1 MLRSPTPFRRA
12 LALFLCGQP
21 VLWMSN
27 VALAQTLQQGYEMQR
42 QDPRSAQGQAQPG
55 SGSQTL
61 QMQQLQMQQMGG
73 QGAFGSF
80 QQPGA
85 GQQGSDAIFGS
96 APNFE
101 SQGAFGDQDS
111 LRLDQPK
118 IPQMNPT
125 AIPVDE
131 PIDPARYVLG
141 PNDVLE
147 LHFWGVENFRVR
159 VTVDLEGRAFV
170 PKVGYLVLQG
180 RTLAEGQEMLRAS
193 VARYFPKLGF
203 GVTLIEPRTFLVQVV
218 DDVARPGSYPARA
231 VERVATLISRAGGFG
246 PNASRRRIEVKRR
259 DGTVLQA
266 DLLLYAITGDVKYN
280 PYVLDGDAI
289 RVPFQSLVATIAGA
303 VNRPGRYELVGTSD
317 LAELVELAGGL
328 TPGAT
333 ANLPVQ
339 LVRRAPNEKLTR
351 INFDFGPGGTLP
363 AVPLVREDSVWIP
376 AFLELQQ
383 SVTITGA
390 LAGVAATAG
399 TAGTSTA
406 LAVGGAG
413 GNTATNA
420 NTEDGGATRR
430 LPFAQGDT
438 VRSLLERVGGV
449 GPLADLKGSYI
460 LRNNQAIP
468 VDLYALVMLRD
479 LSADRAVELGDTIV
493 VPFRRPNVLIEGAV
507 FKPGPYPYNP
517 NYNIEQYLALAG
529 GPNRFAQ
536 TTDNVYLVTPNGE
549 TKEFAPDLKVEPG
562 ASLVV
567 PERNFSRSEVVA
579 IVLAGAGLLL
589 SAATIF
595 ITLRK

>member
-1 MLRSPTPFRRA
+1 
-12 LALFLCGQP
+12 
-21 VLWMSN
+21 MSN
-27 VALAQTLQQGYEMQR
+27 VAYAQTLGQGYEMQR
-42 QDPRSAQGQAQPG
+42 QDPTQGQQG
-55 SGSQTL
+55 GQ
-61 QMQQLQMQQMGG
+61 QQLQQQGG
-73 QGAFGSF
+73 QGAFGTA
-80 QQPGA
+80 QQQGPGQQTGA
-85 GQQGSDAIFGS
+85 GSVFGN
-96 APNFE
+96 AP
-101 SQGAFGDQDS
+101 AFGAPGPSTDTDT
-111 LRLDQPK
+111 LRLEQPRV
-118 IPQMNPT
+118 PQLGVT

-131 PIDPARYVLG
+131 PIDPAKYVLG

-147 LHFWGVENFRVR
+147 LHFWGVENFRLR
-159 VTVDLEGRAFV
+159 VTVDLEGRGFV
-170 PKVGYLVLQG
+170 PKVGYVDLRG
-180 RTLAEGQEMLRAS
+180 KTLAEAQVMLRDS
-193 VARYFPKLGF
+193 VARFFPRLGF
-203 GVTLIEPRTFLVQVV
+203 GVTLVEPRTFLVQVV

-231 VERVATLISRAGGFG
+231 VDRVATLINRAGGFG
-246 PNASRRRIEVKRR
+246 PNASRRRIEVRRR
-259 DGTVLQA
+259 DGTVLTA
-266 DLLLYAITGDVKYN
+266 DLLLYAITGDVKHN

-317 LAELVELAGGL
+317 LAELVEVAGGL

-333 ANLPVQ
+333 TGLPVQ
-339 LVRRAPNEKLTR
+339 VVRRAPDEKLAR
-351 INFDFGPGGTLP
+351 LAFDFAAGGKLP
-363 AVPLVREDSVWIP
+363 AVAMVREDSVWMP

-399 TAGTSTA
+399 TAGTTTA
-406 LAVGGAG
+406 LSVNGGNA
-413 GNTATNA
+413 NTATNA
-420 NTEDGGATRR
+420 SNDDGGATRR

-460 LRNNQAIP
+460 LRNNQAVP
-468 VDLYALVMLRD
+468 VDLYALVMMRD

-493 VPFRRPNVLIEGAV
+493 VPFKRVNVLIEGAV

-517 NYNIEQYLALAG
+517 NFKVEQYLALAG

-536 TTDNVYLVTPNGE
+536 STDNVYLVTPDGQ

-579 IVLAGAGLLL
+579 IILAAAGLVL
-589 SAATIF
+589 SGVTIW

>member
-1 MLRSPTPFRRA
+1 MRRSPTPFTRA
-12 LALFLCGQP
+12 LALFLSCQP

-27 VALAQTLQQGYEMQR
+27 VAYAQTLEQGFEMQR
-42 QDPRSAQGQAQPG
+42 ADPRNLQGQAQPG
-55 SGSQTL
+55 SGQ
-61 QMQQLQMQQMGG
+61 QQLQLQQPGG

-80 QQPGA
+80 QQPGTP
-85 GQQGSDAIFGS
+85 QQPGTGSIFDG
-96 APNFE
+96 AP
-101 SQGAFGDQDS
+101 AFGTPGQAPDPDA

-118 IPQMNPT
+118 IPQTSPT
-125 AIPVDE
+125 ATPVDE
-131 PIDPARYVLG
+131 PIDPTRYVLG

-159 VTVDLEGRAFV
+159 VTVDLEGRGFV
-170 PKVGYLVLQG
+170 PKIGYLVLQG
-180 RTLAEGQEMLRAS
+180 RTLAEGQEMLRTS
-193 VARYFPKLGF
+193 VARFFPKLGF
-203 GVTLIEPRTFLVQVV
+203 GVTLVEPRTFLVQVV

-231 VERVATLISRAGGFG
+231 IERVATLITRAGGFG

-259 DGTVLQA
+259 DGTVLTA
-266 DLLLYAITGDVKYN
+266 DLLRYAITGDVKHN

-289 RVPFQSLVATIAGA
+289 RVPFQSLVASISGA
-303 VNRPGRYELVGTSD
+303 VNRPGRYELVGSCD

-333 ANLPVQ
+333 TGLPVQ
-339 LVRRAPNEKLTR
+339 VVRRAPDEKLAR
-351 INFDFGPGGTLP
+351 IGFDFGADGKLP
-363 AVPLVREDSVWIP
+363 AVPLVREDSVWMP

-399 TAGTSTA
+399 TAGTTTA
-406 LAVGGAG
+406 LALGGAG
-413 GNTATNA
+413 ANTATNA
-420 NTEDGGATRR
+420 VNDDGGSTRR

-449 GPLADLKGSYI
+449 GPLADLKGSFI

-479 LSADRAVELGDTIV
+479 LKADKAVELGDTIV

-517 NYNIEQYLALAG
+517 NYNVEQYLALAG

-536 TTDNVYLVTPNGE
+536 STDSVYLVTPNGE
-549 TKEFAPDLKVEPG
+549 TKEYAPDLKVEPG

-579 IVLAGAGLLL
+579 IILAGAGLLL

-595 ITLRK
+595 VTLRK

>member
-1 MLRSPTPFRRA
+1 MPRSPTPFRRA

-27 VALAQTLQQGYEMQR
+27 VALAQTLDQQAMQAQQADPRLFPGQQG
-42 QDPRSAQGQAQPG
+42 
-55 SGSQTL
+55 SQQQL
-61 QMQQLQMQQMGG
+61 QMQQLQMQQ
-73 QGAFGSF
+73 QGAATGGIL
-80 QQPGA
+80 QGTGTPP
-85 GQQGSDAIFGS
+85 QQGGIFPSQFPPANTPGDLEGMRPEKGS
-96 APNFE
+96 QPFAP
-101 SQGAFGDQDS
+101 SQA
-111 LRLDQPK
+111 
-118 IPQMNPT
+118 T
-125 AIPVDE
+125 AVDE
-131 PIDPARYVLG
+131 PIDPAKYVLG
-141 PNDVLE
+141 PNDILE

-170 PKVGYLVLQG
+170 PRVGYLALG
-180 RTLAEGQEMLRAS
+180 GKTLAEGQRMLENS
-193 VARYFPKLGF
+193 VARFYPKLGF
-203 GVTLIEPRTFLVQVV
+203 GVTLLEPRTFLVQVV
-218 DDVARPGSYPARA
+218 DDVGRPGSHPAKA
-231 VERVATLISRAGGFG
+231 VERVATLINRAGGFG
-246 PNASRRRIEVKRR
+246 PNASRRRIELKRR
-259 DGTVLQA
+259 DGTVLKV
-266 DLLLYAITGDVKYN
+266 DLLLYAITGDVKHN
-280 PYVLDGDAI
+280 PSVLDGDVI
-289 RVPFQSLVATIAGA
+289 RVPFQSLVATIGGG
-303 VNRPGRYELVGTSD
+303 VNRPGRYELVGSSD

-333 ANLPVQ
+333 TGLPVQ
-339 LVRRAPNEKLTR
+339 VVRRDANETLKRLSIDFAAGGKL
-351 INFDFGPGGTLP
+351 PEL
-363 AVPLVREDSVWIP
+363 AMVREDSVWIP
-376 AFLELQQ
+376 RFNELQQ

-399 TAGTSTA
+399 TAGTTTA
-406 LAVGGAG
+406 IAVAGADSAGGASASTEEG
-413 GNTATNA
+413 GS
-420 NTEDGGATRR
+420 TRR

-479 LSADRAVELGDTIV
+479 LSADKAVELGDTIV

-595 ITLRK
+595 VTLRK

>member
-1 MLRSPTPFRRA
+1 MRRTPTPFTRA
-12 LALFLCGQP
+12 LALFLCAQP
-21 VLWMSN
+21 PLWMSN
-27 VALAQTLQQGYEMQR
+27 VAYAQTLGQGYEMQR
-42 QDPRSAQGQAQPG
+42 QDPRNEQGQAQQQLTP
-55 SGSQTL
+55 Q
-61 QMQQLQMQQMGG
+61 QMQQLQLQQG
-73 QGAFGSF
+73 QGAFGGSPQQGVG

-85 GQQGSDAIFGS
+85 G
-96 APNFE
+96 
-101 SQGAFGDQDS
+101 AFGGGPGFAPQGTTPDQDT
-111 LRLDQPK
+111 LRLEQPK
-118 IPQMNPT
+118 VPQLSPT

-131 PIDPARYVLG
+131 PIDPAKYVLG

-147 LHFWGVENFRVR
+147 LHFWGVENFRLR
-159 VTVDLEGRAFV
+159 VTVDLEGRGFV
-170 PKVGYLVLQG
+170 PKVGYIDLRG
-180 RTLAEGQEMLRAS
+180 KTLAEAQKMLRDS
-193 VARYFPKLGF
+193 VARFFPKLGF
-203 GVTLIEPRTFLVQVV
+203 GVTLVEPRTFLVQVV

-231 VERVATLISRAGGFG
+231 IERVATLITRAGGFG

-259 DGTVLQA
+259 DGTVLTA
-266 DLLLYAITGDVKYN
+266 DLLLYAITGDVKHN

-289 RVPFQSLVATIAGA
+289 RVPFQSLVAGISGA
-303 VNRPGRYELVGTSD
+303 VNRPGRYELVGTCD

-333 ANLPVQ
+333 TGLPVQ
-339 LVRRAPNEKLTR
+339 VVRRAPDEKLSR
-351 INFDFGPGGTLP
+351 LSFDFAAGGRLP
-363 AVPLVREDSVWIP
+363 AVAMVREDTVWIP

-399 TAGTSTA
+399 TAGTTTA
-406 LAVGGAG
+406 LAVSGAG

-420 NTEDGGATRR
+420 LNDDGGATRR

-460 LRNNQAIP
+460 LRNNQAVP
-468 VDLYALVMLRD
+468 VDLYALVMMRD
-479 LSADRAVELGDTIV
+479 LSADKAVELGDTIV
-493 VPFRRPNVLIEGAV
+493 IPFKRPNVLIEGAV

-536 TTDNVYLVTPNGE
+536 STDNVYLVTPNGE
-549 TKEFAPDLKVEPG
+549 TKEYAPDLKVEPG

-579 IVLAGAGLLL
+579 IIL
-589 SAATIF
+589 SAAGLVLSGVTIWV
-595 ITLRK
+595 TLRK

>member
-1 MLRSPTPFRRA
+1 MRRSPSTFTRA
-12 LALFLCGQP
+12 LALFLSCQP

-27 VALAQTLQQGYEMQR
+27 VAYAQTVEQGFEMQR
-42 QDPRSAQGQAQPG
+42 QDPRNQPG
-55 SGSQTL
+55 QVPQGSQQQL

-73 QGAFGSF
+73 QRAFGSF

-85 GQQGSDAIFGS
+85 GQQPGTGSI
-96 APNFE
+96 FE
-101 SQGAFGDQDS
+101 SPPAFGTAGPFLDQDA
-111 LRLDQPK
+111 LRLEQPK
-118 IPQMNPT
+118 IPQLSPT
-125 AIPVDE
+125 ATPVDE
-131 PIDPARYVLG
+131 PIDPAKYVLG

-159 VTVDLEGRAFV
+159 VTVDLEGRGFV

-180 RTLAEGQEMLRAS
+180 KTLAEGQEMLRTS

-203 GVTLIEPRTFLVQVV
+203 GVTLVEPRTFLVQVV

-231 VERVATLISRAGGFG
+231 IERVATLITRAGGFG

-259 DGTVLQA
+259 DGTVLRA
-266 DLLLYAITGDVKYN
+266 DLLLYALTGDVKYN

-289 RVPFQSLVATIAGA
+289 RVPFQSLVATIGGA
-303 VNRPGRYELVGTSD
+303 VNRPGRYELVGSCD

-333 ANLPVQ
+333 TGLPVQ
-339 LVRRAPNEKLTR
+339 VVRRAPDEKLSR
-351 INFDFGPGGTLP
+351 VSFDFGAGGQLP
-363 AVPLVREDSVWIP
+363 AVPLVREDSVWMP

-399 TAGTSTA
+399 TAGTTTA

-413 GNTATNA
+413 ANSATNA

-449 GPLADLKGSYI
+449 GPLADLKGAYI
-460 LRNNQAIP
+460 LRHNHAVP

-479 LSADRAVELGDTIV
+479 LSADKPVELGDTIV
-493 VPFRRPNVLIEGAV
+493 VPFKRPNVLIEGAV

-517 NYNIEQYLALAG
+517 NYSVEQYLALAG

-536 TTDNVYLVTPNGE
+536 STDNVYLVTPNGE

-579 IVLAGAGLLL
+579 IILAAAGLAL
-589 SAATIF
+589 SGVTIWL
-595 ITLRK
+595 TLRK